1 MKFSRSRP
9 ILHFHNREA
18 QIGLLDRVFVRNEGK
33 NPVLIGGCLTK
44 ISLRFSTTPT
54 GEAALSSMWPPAIE
68 T

>member
-33 NPVLIGGCLTK
+33 EPGFN
-44 ISLRFSTTPT
+44 RRMFDEDFS
-54 GEAALSSMWPPAIE
+54 
-68 T
+68 